1 MTEKTSVLFPG
12 QGSQYV
18 GMGEDLYNAYAEV
31 RELFEQASDLLKID
45 MKELCFKGPEEVL
58 KQTENAQ
65 PAVTLVNAAC
75 YAVLKK
81 EGYAP
86 AATAGHSLGEY
97 SALYAAG
104 VFDFASLMRTVRQ
117 RGIFMQEAADKNPG
131 GMLAVMGLPMEK
143 VTEVC
148 ASLKEST
155 PVEIANYNSP
165 RQVILTGEAEAIE
178 NAAALAKKAKGL
190 VIKLKVSGPWHS
202 RFMAGARAAME
213 EFLGGVTVE
222 KASIPVV
229 SNVSADYMTEPD
241 EIKRNLVDQITCPVR
256 WTDSIARLLSD
267 GNRSFVEAGPG
278 KVLKGL
284 MREINKEV
292 KTYNIENTATLK
304 AFVSEGLAPGA

>member
-31 RELFEQASDLLKID
+31 RELFGQASDLLKID
-45 MKELCFKGPEEVL
+45 MMELCFKGPDEVL

-75 YAVLKK
+75 YAVLRK

-86 AATAGHSLGEY
+86 AAAAGHSLGEY

-117 RGIFMQEAADKNPG
+117 RGIFMQEAADRNPG

-178 NAAALAKKAKGL
+178 NAAALTKKAKGL

-213 EFLGGVTVE
+213 EFLKGVTVK

-229 SNVSADYMTEPD
+229 SNVTADYMTEPD

-256 WTDSIARLLSD
+256 WTDSIARLLGD

-292 KTYNIENTATLK
+292 KTYNIENTDTLK